1 MQRRLNLHYASVHG
15 TYWMFF
21 GICNSFAS
29 IFLLARGFTNSQI
42 GLVLAAGNIF
52 AILLQPFLG
61 DLADRSKRITIFHIM
76 EGGALI
82 LACLM
87 GFLLVDKRGGLG
99 LAIVYILSIGWLRIL
114 EPFGNALSG
123 KLEEKGVLINFGA
136 CRSIGSL
143 CYAILM
149 SVTGVMVEKWGT
161 GILPISGI
169 VVLALLFIAVATTQ
183 IAFNSN
189 PNLGRK
195 AKNEVLPK
203 FCEGEAELDIGVD
216 AIEAKEIDL
225 KQFISRHKMFMVMCI
240 GTMFLFYGNNT
251 VNNYMAQIAGS
262 VGGDSA
268 DVGRIFSLLAFLE
281 IPTMVLFNRLHKRF
295 SCAGMIKFSA
305 VAFVL
310 WIGTCM
316 IAKNVG
322 TIFLAQFFQP
332 FAFALFLPAVVR
344 FITDIMEKGEAVK
357 GQTMHTT
364 VTTTG
369 AIFAS
374 LLGGVILDAG
384 GAKALTLVGTIVT
397 IIGAAIIII
406 FVNKAEREG
415 VTYGTK

>member
-21 GICNSFAS
+21 GIVNSFAS
-29 IFLLARGFTNSQI
+29 IFLLGRGFTNSEI

-61 DLADRSKRITIFHIM
+61 DIADRSKRISIFHIM

-87 GFLLVDKRGGLG
+87 AFLIVNKGGGPG

-123 KLEEKGVLINFGA
+123 KLEERGVQINFGA

-143 CYAILM
+143 CYALLM
-149 SVTGVMVEKWGT
+149 SVTGVMVEKWGI

-169 VVLALLFIAVATTQ
+169 VVLALLFIAVAATQ
-183 IAFNSN
+183 IAFGSN
-189 PNLGRK
+189 RNLGRNAK
-195 AKNEVLPK
+195 KDLLPKGRSQKNEVLPK
-203 FCEGEAELDIGVD
+203 KREEES
-216 AIEAKEIDL
+216 EIDL
-225 KQFISRHKMFMVMCI
+225 KQFISRHKMFMIMCI
-240 GTMFLFYGNNT
+240 GTMLLFYGNNT
-251 VNNYMAQIAGS
+251 VNNYMAQIANS

-310 WIGTCM
+310 WIGTCA
-316 IAKNVG
+316 IARNVG
-322 TIFLAQFFQP
+322 TLFIAQFFQP

-384 GAKALTLVGTIVT
+384 GAKALTLIGTIITLV
-397 IIGAAIIII
+397 GAAIIVL
-406 FVNKAEREG
+406 FVDKAEREG

>member
-21 GICNSFAS
+21 GIVNSFAS
-29 IFLLARGFTNSQI
+29 IFLLGRGFTNSEI

-61 DLADRSKRITIFHIM
+61 DIADRSKRISIFHIM

-87 GFLLVDKRGGLG
+87 AFLIVNKGGGPG

-123 KLEEKGVLINFGA
+123 KLEERGVQINFGA

-143 CYAILM
+143 CYALLM
-149 SVTGVMVEKWGT
+149 SVTGVMVEKWGI
-161 GILPISGI
+161 GILPVSGI
-169 VVLALLFIAVATTQ
+169 VVLALLFIAVAATQ
-183 IAFNSN
+183 IAFGSN
-189 PNLGRK
+189 RNLGRNAK
-195 AKNEVLPK
+195 KDLLPKGRSQKNEVLPK
-203 FCEGEAELDIGVD
+203 NREEES
-216 AIEAKEIDL
+216 EIDL
-225 KQFISRHKMFMVMCI
+225 KQFISRHKMFMIMCI
-240 GTMFLFYGNNT
+240 GTMLLFYGNNT
-251 VNNYMAQIAGS
+251 VNNYMAQIASS

-310 WIGTCM
+310 WIGTCA
-316 IAKNVG
+316 IARNVG
-322 TIFLAQFFQP
+322 TLFIAQFFQP
-332 FAFALFLPAVVR
+332 FAFALFLPAVVG

-384 GAKALTLVGTIVT
+384 GAKALTLIGTIITLV
-397 IIGAAIIII
+397 GAAIIVL
-406 FVNKAEREG
+406 FVDKAEREG